1 VINSGQIV
9 DPKPS
14 SKTDLVGLRFIAV
27 YRFTKA
33 IILTFLWYS
42 FIKGVDYHAESSVI
56 SLAHQLRINPDNK
69 IFQWM
74 IIKLSG
80 LETSTI
86 QTAGYGILVYAGFL
100 YVESIGLW
108 FNYFWA
114 KYLVIIGTGILIPW
128 EIRLVYKHPNLTA
141 WFLLIG
147 NIMIVAFV
155 VRVIRKQKAFK

>member
-1 VINSGQIV
+1 MINSGQIV

-14 SKTDLVGLRFIAV
+14 SKTDLVGLRLIAV

-100 YVESIGLW
+100 YVS
-108 FNYFWA
+108 
-114 KYLVIIGTGILIPW
+114 K
-128 EIRLVYKHPNLTA
+128 
-141 WFLLIG
+141 
-147 NIMIVAFV
+147 
-155 VRVIRKQKAFK
+155 